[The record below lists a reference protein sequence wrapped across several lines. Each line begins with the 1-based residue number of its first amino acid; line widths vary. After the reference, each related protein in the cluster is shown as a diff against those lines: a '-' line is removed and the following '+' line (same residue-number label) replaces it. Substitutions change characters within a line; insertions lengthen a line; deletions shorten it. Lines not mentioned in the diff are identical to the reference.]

1 MAERCG
7 CRPGE
12 AGEGGYI
19 EFCPLHAA
27 AAGQSWDAQ
36 MSVPRS
42 ADGDRYNGQLF
53 EKFESARQ
61 RRDEFAEGSER
72 NQRSYSPIS
81 VTCIGTNHGTMVEPI
96 GTLPMLVGRF
106 RCGLV

>member
-7 CRPGE
+7 CRPGD
-12 AGEGGYI
+12 AGKGGYI

-42 ADGDRYNGQLF
+42 ADGDRYDGQLF
-53 EKFESARQ
+53 EKFEAARQ
-61 RRDEFAEGSER
+61 RRDEFA
-72 NQRSYSPIS
+72 
-81 VTCIGTNHGTMVEPI
+81 EPI